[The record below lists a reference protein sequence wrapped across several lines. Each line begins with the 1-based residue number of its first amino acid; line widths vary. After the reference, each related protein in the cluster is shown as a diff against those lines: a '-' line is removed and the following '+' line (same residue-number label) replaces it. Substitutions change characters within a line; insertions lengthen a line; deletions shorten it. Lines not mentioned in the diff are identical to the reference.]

1 MVSNRD
7 QIVEMDM
14 ASEPQGEVA
23 AAPALLVRN
32 VSHRFGETLALDDVS
47 LEVPRGTFVVLLGL
61 NGAGKSTLFAL
72 VTRLYDNVSGEI
84 RIFGYDVRRRA
95 SAALQRLG
103 VVFQSRTLDL
113 DLSLKQN
120 LLYHCALHGIR
131 GREARKRTK
140 RALEIVGLADRGG
153 EKVRSLSG
161 GQARRVE
168 IARSLLH
175 RPSLLLLDEPTV
187 GLDIGSRESVISIVR
202 SLVESEGLGVLWATH
217 LFDEVKSTDL
227 VVVLHEGRV
236 LFTGAVPELLAKTG
250 TQNVS
255 DAFRDLTGTTATEL
269 AA

>member
-1 MVSNRD
+1 
-7 QIVEMDM
+7 MDM
-14 ASEPQGEVA
+14 ASEPQREAEAG
-23 AAPALLVRN
+23 PALLVKN

-47 LEVPRGTFVVLLGL
+47 LEVPRGVFVVLLGL

-113 DLSLKQN
+113 DLTLKQN

-131 GREARKRTK
+131 GREARKRTA
-140 RALEIVGLADRGG
+140 RALEIVGLADRARD
-153 EKVRSLSG
+153 KVRNLSG

-175 RPSLLLLDEPTV
+175 RPALLLLDEPTV
-187 GLDIGSRESVISIVR
+187 GLDIGSRESVIDIVR
-202 SLVESEGLGVLWATH
+202 TLVKTEGLGVLWATH
-217 LFDEVKSTDL
+217 LFDEVRPTDL
-227 VVVLHEGRV
+227 VVILHKGRI
-236 LFTGAVPELLAKTG
+236 LYTGSLPDLLAQTG

-255 DAFRDLTGTTATEL
+255 DAFRQLTGTTATEL

>member
-1 MVSNRD
+1 
-7 QIVEMDM
+7 MDM
-14 ASEPQGEVA
+14 ASEPQREAEAG
-23 AAPALLVRN
+23 PALLVKN

-47 LEVPRGTFVVLLGL
+47 LEVPRGVFVVLLGL

-131 GREARKRTK
+131 GREARKRTA
-140 RALEIVGLADRGG
+140 RALEIVGLADRARD
-153 EKVRSLSG
+153 KVRNLSG

-175 RPSLLLLDEPTV
+175 RPALLLLDEPTV
-187 GLDIGSRESVISIVR
+187 GLDIGSRESVIDIVR
-202 SLVESEGLGVLWATH
+202 TLVKTEGLGVLWATH
-217 LFDEVKSTDL
+217 LFDEVRPTDL
-227 VVVLHEGRV
+227 VVILHKGRI
-236 LFTGAVPELLAKTG
+236 LYTGSLPDLLAQTG

-255 DAFRDLTGTTATEL
+255 DAFRQLTGTTATEL

>member
-1 MVSNRD
+1 
-7 QIVEMDM
+7 M
-14 ASEPQGEVA
+14 AS
-23 AAPALLVRN
+23 
-32 VSHRFGETLALDDVS
+32 SS
-47 LEVPRGTFVVLLGL
+47 SCSGL

-131 GREARKRTK
+131 GREARRRTE
-140 RALEIVGLADRGG
+140 RALEIVGLSDRAR
-153 EKVRSLSG
+153 EKVRNLSG

-175 RPSLLLLDEPTV
+175 RPALLLLDEPTV
-187 GLDIGSRESVISIVR
+187 GLDIGSRESVINIVR
-202 SLVESEGLGVLWATH
+202 SLVETEGLGVLWATH
-217 LFDEVKSTDL
+217 LFDEVRPTDL
-227 VVVLHEGRV
+227 IASCTRAASSLRAPCLSCSRKRERR
-236 LFTGAVPELLAKTG
+236 T
-250 TQNVS
+250 S
-255 DAFRDLTGTTATEL
+255 RDAFRQLTGTTDTEL

>member
-1 MVSNRD
+1 
-7 QIVEMDM
+7 MDM
-14 ASEPQGEVA
+14 ATVPQPEAA

-32 VSHRFGETLALDDVS
+32 VSHRFGETLALDNVS

-72 VTRLYDNVSGEI
+72 ITRLYDNVTGEI
-84 RIFGYDVRRRA
+84 RIFSYDVRRRA

-113 DLSLKQN
+113 DLTLNQN

-140 RALEIVGLADRGG
+140 RALEIVGLADRAG

-175 RPSLLLLDEPTV
+175 RPALLLLDEPTV
-187 GLDIGSRESVISIVR
+187 GLDIGSRESVVNIVR

-217 LFDEVKSTDL
+217 LFDEVRPTDL
-227 VVVLHEGRV
+227 VVVLHKGRV
-236 LFTGAVPELLAKTG
+236 LFTGSVPELLAHTG

-255 DAFRDLTGTTATEL
+255 DAFRAITGTAASEL

>member
-1 MVSNRD
+1 
-7 QIVEMDM
+7 MDM
-14 ASEPQGEVA
+14 ASEPHREA
-23 AAPALLVRN
+23 EAAPALLVRN
-32 VSHRFGETLALDDVS
+32 VSHRFGDTLALDDVS
-47 LEVPRGTFVVLLGL
+47 LEVRRGDFVVLLGL

-84 RIFGYDVRRRA
+84 RIFGNDVRRRA

-131 GREARKRTK
+131 GREARQRTA
-140 RALEIVGLADRGG
+140 RALEIVGLSDRAR
-153 EKVRSLSG
+153 ERVRNLSG

-175 RPSLLLLDEPTV
+175 RPALLLLDEPTV
-187 GLDIGSRESVISIVR
+187 GLDIGSRESVIRIVR
-202 SLVESEGLGVLWATH
+202 SLVETEGLGVLWATH
-217 LFDEVKSTDL
+217 LFDEVEPTDL
-227 VVVLHEGRV
+227 VVILHKGRV
-236 LFTGAVPELLAKTG
+236 RFTGSVPELLAATG
-250 TQNVS
+250 TKNVS
-255 DAFRDLTGTTATEL
+255 DAFRTITGITATEL

>member
-1 MVSNRD
+1 
-7 QIVEMDM
+7 MDM
-14 ASEPQGEVA
+14 AANPQSTDAG
-23 AAPALLVRN
+23 APALVVNN
-32 VSHRFGETLALDDVS
+32 VSHSFGENLALDDVS
-47 LEVPRGTFVVLLGL
+47 LNIPRGRFVVLLGL

-72 VTRLYDNVSGEI
+72 VTRLYDNVTGEI
-84 RIFGYDVRRRA
+84 RIFGHDVRRRA

-131 GREARKRTK
+131 GREARRRAD
-140 RALEIVGLADRGG
+140 RALQIVGLADRAR
-153 EKVRSLSG
+153 EKVRNLSG

-175 RPSLLLLDEPTV
+175 EPALLLLDEPTV
-187 GLDIGSRESVISIVR
+187 GLDIGSRESVVDIVR
-202 SLVESEGLGVLWATH
+202 SLVEKEGLGVLWATH
-217 LFDEVKSTDL
+217 LFDEVRPTDL
-227 VVVLHEGRV
+227 VVVLHKGRV
-236 LFTGAVPELLAKTG
+236 LFTGSVPELLAKTG

-255 DAFRDLTGTTATEL
+255 DAFRKITGTGVAEM

>member
-1 MVSNRD
+1 
-7 QIVEMDM
+7 MDM
-14 ASEPQGEVA
+14 ASEPQRDVE
-23 AAPALLVRN
+23 AAPALSVKN

-47 LEVPRGTFVVLLGL
+47 LAIPRGKFVVLLGL

-131 GREARKRTK
+131 GREARRRTE
-140 RALEIVGLADRGG
+140 RALEIVGLSDRAR
-153 EKVRSLSG
+153 EKVRNLSG

-175 RPSLLLLDEPTV
+175 QPALLLLDEPTV
-187 GLDIGSRESVISIVR
+187 GLDIGSRESVINIVR
-202 SLVESEGLGVLWATH
+202 SLVETEGLGVLWATH
-217 LFDEVKSTDL
+217 LFDEVRPTDL
-227 VVVLHEGRV
+227 IAILHKGRL
-236 LFTGAVPELLAKTG
+236 LFTGSVPELLAKTA

-255 DAFRDLTGTTATEL
+255 DAFRTITGTTDTEL

>member
-1 MVSNRD
+1 
-7 QIVEMDM
+7 M
-14 ASEPQGEVA
+14 ASEPQQDAGT
-23 AAPALLVRN
+23 APALLVKN
-32 VSHRFGETLALDDVS
+32 VSHRFGDTLALDDVS
-47 LEVPRGTFVVLLGL
+47 LEVPRGAFVMLLGL

-84 RIFGYDVRRRA
+84 RIFAHDVRRRA

-131 GREARKRTK
+131 GREARERTK
-140 RALEIVGLADRGG
+140 RALEIVGLTDRAK
-153 EKVRSLSG
+153 EKVRNLSG

-168 IARSLLH
+168 IARSLLQ
-175 RPSLLLLDEPTV
+175 RPGLLLLDEPTV
-187 GLDIGSRESVISIVR
+187 GLDIGSRESVIGIVR
-202 SLVESEGLGVLWATH
+202 SLVEKEGLGVLWATH
-217 LFDEVKSTDL
+217 LFDEVLPTDQ
-227 VVVLHEGRV
+227 VVVLHKGRV
-236 LFTGAVPELLAKTG
+236 LFTGSVPELLAKTG

-255 DAFRDLTGTTATEL
+255 DAFRKITGTEPTEM

>member
-1 MVSNRD
+1 
-7 QIVEMDM
+7 MDM
-14 ASEPQGEVA
+14 AANPQSTDAG
-23 AAPALLVRN
+23 APALVVNN
-32 VSHRFGETLALDDVS
+32 VSHSFGENLALDDVS
-47 LEVPRGTFVVLLGL
+47 LNIPRGRFVVLLGL

-72 VTRLYDNVSGEI
+72 VTRLYDNVTGEI
-84 RIFGYDVRRRA
+84 RIFGHDVRRRA

-131 GREARKRTK
+131 GREARRRTD
-140 RALEIVGLADRGG
+140 RALQIVGLADRAR
-153 EKVRSLSG
+153 EKVRNLSG

-175 RPSLLLLDEPTV
+175 EPALLLLDEPTV
-187 GLDIGSRESVISIVR
+187 GLDIGSRESVVDIVR
-202 SLVESEGLGVLWATH
+202 SLVEKEGLGVLWATH
-217 LFDEVKSTDL
+217 LFDEVRPTDL
-227 VVVLHEGRV
+227 VVVLHKGRV
-236 LFTGAVPELLAKTG
+236 LFTGSVPELLAKTG

-255 DAFRDLTGTTATEL
+255 DAFRKITGTGVAEM

>member
-1 MVSNRD
+1 
-7 QIVEMDM
+7 MDM
-14 ASEPQGEVA
+14 ATDTQPIAGG
-23 AAPALLVRN
+23 APALLVKN
-32 VSHRFGETLALDDVS
+32 VSHNFGENLALDDVS
-47 LEVPRGTFVVLLGL
+47 LEVPPGRFAVLLGL

-72 VTRLYDNVSGEI
+72 ITRLYDNVTGDI
-84 RIFGYDVRRRA
+84 RIFGHDVRRRA

-131 GREARKRTK
+131 GREARKRTG
-140 RALEIVGLADRGG
+140 RALQIVGLADRAR
-153 EKVRSLSG
+153 EKIRNLSG

-175 RPSLLLLDEPTV
+175 EPALLLLDEPTV
-187 GLDIGSRESVISIVR
+187 GLDIGSRESVINIVR
-202 SLVESEGLGVLWATH
+202 SLVEKEGLGVLWATH
-217 LFDEVKSTDL
+217 LFDEVRPTDL
-227 VVVLHEGRV
+227 VIVLHKGRV
-236 LFTGAVPELLAKTG
+236 LFTGSVPELLAKTG

-255 DAFRDLTGTTATEL
+255 DAFRKITGTGVTEM